1 MRLGVSVNV
10 EGRKA
15 VGYVDVEALRGL
27 GEGLCFARLAGALRG
42 LGGCRGGGL
51 RGASASHKG
60 PRRNN
65 EDGALVVVA
74 GPERGL
80 VAVADGVGGL
90 DKGEVASH
98 LAICTL
104 LSLYPQ
110 WLEGQLS
117 PEEWLRDAFIT
128 AHEVVARAGRGG
140 ATTLTVALVRGDD
153 LYVANVGDSPL
164 YLLDARGFRRVTGEL
179 DEEGEYITQAVGH
192 RTYRGPHIYSERLV
206 PPAAVVAVTDGVDDV
221 LRNAYGQAL
230 GRDISSPYQLARSL
244 VCHALR
250 RGTRDN
256 ATAAVLVKLATGR

>member
-1 MRLGVSVNV
+1 MRLGVSINV

-15 VGYVDVEALRGL
+15 VGYADMEALRGL
-27 GEGLCFARLAGALRG
+27 GEGLCFPRLAGALRP

-51 RGASASHKG
+51 RGASASLRG

-65 EDGALVVVA
+65 EDGALVVVVR
-74 GPERGL
+74 PERGL

-90 DKGEVASH
+90 ERGEVASH

-104 LSLYPQ
+104 LSLY
-110 WLEGQLS
+110 LLRLGGRLS
-117 PEEWLRDAFIT
+117 PEEWLTEAFAR

-140 ATTLTVALVRGDD
+140 ATTLTVALVEGGD
-153 LYVANVGDSPL
+153 LYAANVGDSPL
-164 YLLDARGFRRVTGEL
+164 YLWDMSGFRLVTEAL

-192 RTYRGPHIYSERLV
+192 RSYRGPHIYRVRLA
-206 PPAAVVAVTDGVDDV
+206 PPAAVLAVTDGVDDV

-230 GRDISSPYQLARSL
+230 GRDISSPYRLALSL
-244 VCHALR
+244 VCHALK

-256 ATAAVLVKLATGR
+256 ATAAVLVKLATIR